1 MCILNVNQ
9 ERVFSR
15 KRFFFFFKLDYPQD
29 GLNGHNTYFTQSFTK
44 LSRLTLTLKS
54 CLKPGMIL
62 HTLNAR
68 ALDAEVGG
76 SLTFE
81 VSVVYTVP
89 RPARDT
95 H

>member
-1 MCILNVNQ
+1 MCT
-9 ERVFSR
+9 ERKPGEGFQQ
-15 KRFFFFFKLDYPQD
+15 KDFFFKLGYPQD
-29 GLNGHNTYFTQSFTK
+29 GLNGYNTYFTQSFIK

-54 CLKPGMIL
+54 CLKPG
-62 HTLNAR
+62 LNNAH

>member
-1 MCILNVNQ
+1 MCILSVNQ

-15 KRFFFFFKLDYPQD
+15 KRFFFFKLGYPQD
-29 GLNGHNTYFTQSFTK
+29 GLNGHIYFTQSFTK

-62 HTLNAR
+62 HTLNAH

-76 SLTFE
+76 SFTFE